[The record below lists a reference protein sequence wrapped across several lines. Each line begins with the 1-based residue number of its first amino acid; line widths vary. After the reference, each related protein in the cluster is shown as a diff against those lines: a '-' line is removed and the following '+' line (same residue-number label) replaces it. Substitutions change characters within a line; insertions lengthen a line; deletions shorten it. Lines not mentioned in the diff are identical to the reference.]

1 MTFKRRIA
9 SYRQPIYVAAGA
21 ARLRLTKTLQSFAI
35 SLTVIAAY
43 SDTDGRRLDENRE
56 IDLVFAARSRRI

>member
-1 MTFKRRIA
+1 MPPLGGTFETN
-9 SYRQPIYVAAGA
+9 QNF
-21 ARLRLTKTLQSFAI
+21 TNQCFAI